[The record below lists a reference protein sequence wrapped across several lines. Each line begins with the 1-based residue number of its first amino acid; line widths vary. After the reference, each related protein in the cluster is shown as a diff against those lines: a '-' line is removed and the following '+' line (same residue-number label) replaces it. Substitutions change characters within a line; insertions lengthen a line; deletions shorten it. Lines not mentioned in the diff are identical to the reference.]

1 MSNALPIK
9 FRLKNDLNVRGSIEV
24 FNRLFLERVL
34 WMMNQILL
42 KS

>member
-1 MSNALPIK
+1 MGNALAIK
-9 FRLKNDLNVRGSIEV
+9 FRLKIALTVRGSIEV

>member
-1 MSNALPIK
+1 MGNSLSIK
-9 FRLKNDLNVRGSIEV
+9 FRLKSALNIRGSVEV
-24 FNRLFLERVL
+24 FNKLFLERVL